1 MTFLYFLRA
10 VCAKLKKIEHVEL
23 INKDWA
29 DKAGKK
35 EGEKKVAEED
45 NKEVNKEESMEESMD
60 CEEEK
65 GGDSEAK
72 QAYEKKGDEGEKD
85 SNKKKVDSKDKKVE
99 KDEKNEG
106 KKEEVTDKTKEVILK
121 ICKAGDVAK
130 ALSQFYM
137 EVIRSECTIFLIK
150 LLKSRFSSCYTLPPT
165 VYREWGRSSRGKGAT
180 PSHLPSLSVLPIQGQ
195 GRPGRLP
202 RLSKGD
208 LREGTGALKLKIWYA
223 ELTFFKAL
231 DFNC

>member
-85 SNKKKVDSKDKKVE
+85 SNKKEVDNKDKKVE
-99 KDEKNEG
+99 KDGKDEG

-121 ICKAGDVAK
+121 ICKSGDVAK

-150 LLKSRFSSCYTLPPT
+150 LLKSRFSSCYTVTPFHPQFIENGAERAEEREQLLLTSPLYQYYQSKARDDQDDYL
-165 VYREWGRSSRGKGAT
+165 VYLKEILGKVRV
-180 PSHLPSLSVLPIQGQ
+180 P
-195 GRPGRLP
+195 
-202 RLSKGD
+202 
-208 LREGTGALKLKIWYA
+208 
-223 ELTFFKAL
+223 
-231 DFNC
+231 